1 LSLRFQWID
10 YIEVLK
16 PKETSLL
23 LFIGLCS
30 FLISAKVN
38 TGFSAGD
45 FLMVIL
51 AILLGSAGANGLT
64 NYLDREV
71 DSRMKRTCK
80 RPLPD
85 KRINP
90 PEKALPLIIL
100 LITGGL
106 ISAYILSPVCFFIG
120 LAGIIASSIFRKT
133 FSCTILGIIAGSSP
147 VLVGWYAVTKH
158 PNIEILPVFLFLM
171 IALWT
176 PIHVWTLMIANRSD
190 YENAG
195 LRYFPLNYKDSEV
208 IKILVI
214 LSFILAA
221 ITLSLYFCMRQFHW
235 LYLIISIILNIILV
249 IASIRLW
256 LNPVNKNAWIIYKLS
271 AFPYLGII
279 FAVMTIDIWI
289 L

>member
-1 LSLRFQWID
+1 MNSRFHWTD
-10 YIEVLK
+10 YIEVIK

-30 FLISAKVN
+30 FLIAAKI
-38 TGFSAGD
+38 TAGVSTDD
-45 FLMVIL
+45 FLLAIL
-51 AILLGSAGANGLT
+51 AILFGSAGANGLT

-71 DSRMKRTCK
+71 DARMKRTCK

-90 PEKALPLIIL
+90 PEKAIPLIIL
-100 LITGGL
+100 LILSGL
-106 ISAYILSPVCFFIG
+106 ISAYILSPLCFFIG
-120 LAGIIASSIFRKT
+120 LIGVIASSVFRKT
-133 FSCTILGIIAGSSP
+133 VSCTFLGIIAGSSP
-147 VLVGWYAVTKH
+147 VLIGWYAITKH
-158 PNIEILPVFLFLM
+158 PTIEILPVLFFLM

-195 LRYFPLNYKDSEV
+195 LRYFPLSCKDSTV
-208 IKILVI
+208 IKILVV
-214 LSFILAA
+214 LSIALAA
-221 ITLSLYFCMRQFHW
+221 LTLSVYFSTHKFHW
-235 LYLIISIILNIILV
+235 LYFIVSIILNIIL
-249 IASIRLW
+249 ITASIRLW

-271 AFPYLGII
+271 AFPYLGVI
-279 FAVMTIDIWI
+279 FAVMTLDIWI